1 MDRDNIL
8 RDCICDQRNCGG
20 GGGGEPDRLATRD
33 CRHAQTRRRCNQQH
47 LHQDATDERHDLSSS
62 NNMNRSSRAGSR
74 RRRKSEE
81 ETRPTDHRET
91 LKHHVWFCP
100 PQWTPISRPRPPCF
114 MRRPMPAP
122 AKALTPAH
130 SHDARVC
137 APSMFVSCCAT
148 DLCDAFCLS
157 LSLLRASVS
166 PRLVHAQHGSPTLW
180 LLGDF
185 RLCCLPGP
193 RPRQEDECT
202 ARLWPWP
209 RRLI

>member
-33 CRHAQTRRRCNQQH
+33 CRHAQTRRRCNQQQ

-62 NNMNRSSRAGSR
+62 NNMNHSSRELEADGGKR
-74 RRRKSEE
+74 TRKD
-81 ETRPTDHRET
+81 ETRSPKP
-91 LKHHVWFCP
+91 LKHHSFSAYFFARHDRN
-100 PQWTPISRPRPPCF
+100 PISRPRDHHASC
-114 MRRPMPAP
+114 
-122 AKALTPAH
+122 
-130 SHDARVC
+130 DARCPPPRIATMRVFAHLHVC
-137 APSMFVSCCAT
+137 LV
-148 DLCDAFCLS
+148 LCNRTLRSAFCLS

-166 PRLVHAQHGSPTLW
+166 PRLVHAQHAPTLW

-185 RLCCLPGP
+185 RHCCLPGP

-202 ARLWPWP
+202 ARLWAWP